1 MQFPG
6 RFSIV
11 LQGLV
16 QPGPDVGQ
24 PLIDAA
30 GTLQPLFQLLQDSGQ
45 LLGFNPVLSRQIV
58 LGAQFLF
65 DFGEAFR
72 AEVHPG

>member
-6 RFSIV
+6 CFSIV
-11 LQGLV
+11 SQGLV
-16 QPGPDVGQ
+16 QPGLDVGQ

-45 LLGFNPVLSRQIV
+45 LLGFNPMLSRQIV

-65 DFGEAFR
+65 DFDEAFR
-72 AEVHPG
+72 G